1 VSCREKCIPEP
12 LYVKIASTGPC
23 VRVSPVMTPV
33 GPVVT
38 SLHERRDLTVGIAR
52 LCLNVGD
59 AWRTSVD
66 QTLGQRVRSSRAVRL
81 VATNSVQ

>member
-1 VSCREKCIPEP
+1 VYCHEKCILEP
-12 LYVKIASTGPC
+12 LCVKIAPTGPC

-38 SLHERRDLTVGIAR
+38 SLCERRDLAIGIAQ

-59 AWRTSVD
+59 VWRTSVD
-66 QTLGQRVRSSRAVRL
+66 
-81 VATNSVQ
+81 